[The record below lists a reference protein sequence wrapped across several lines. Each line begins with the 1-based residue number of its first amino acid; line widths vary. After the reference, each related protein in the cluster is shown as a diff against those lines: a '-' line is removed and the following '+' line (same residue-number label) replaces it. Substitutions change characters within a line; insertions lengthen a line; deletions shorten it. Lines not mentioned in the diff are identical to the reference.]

1 VITGKDVISNEARKN
16 KFRFCSFFVKIYSD
30 DEEVA
35 TFFPVHKK
43 MKKSRVGRRQQQ
55 QQQQQHQQLKDVD
68 TFSIQEMT
76 IIESESDGNDGDN
89 SSDDDCDSQLNL
101 ELPQRAGDWSLMDKV
116 REMFCCLQTRQRV
129 F

>member
-1 VITGKDVISNEARKN
+1 MKSISIT
-16 KFRFCSFFVKIYSD
+16 FFWHFNWNFEFSD

-35 TFFPVHKK
+35 TFFPVTHKK
-43 MKKSRVGRRQQQ
+43 MRKSRIGRKQQQ
-55 QQQQQHQQLKDVD
+55 EQQRQQLKEVD

-89 SSDDDCDSQLNL
+89 SSDDDDCDSQLNL
-101 ELPQRAGDWSLMDKV
+101 ELPQRSNEWNFLDKI
-116 REMFCCLQTRQRV
+116 REMFCCLQTSRNI

>member
-1 VITGKDVISNEARKN
+1 MSHEKIIFFPLSL
-16 KFRFCSFFVKIYSD
+16 KFINISD

-35 TFFPVHKK
+35 TFFPIHKK
-43 MKKSRVGRRQQQ
+43 LKKSRVGRKQQQ
-55 QQQQQHQQLKDVD
+55 EQQRQQLKEVD

-89 SSDDDCDSQLNL
+89 SSDNDDCDSQLNL
-101 ELPQRAGDWSLMDKV
+101 ELPQRSNESWTFVDKV
-116 REMFCCLQTRQRV
+116 REIFCCSRTARNV

>member
-1 VITGKDVISNEARKN
+1 MEHE
-16 KFRFCSFFVKIYSD
+16 KIIFQFSD

-43 MKKSRVGRRQQQ
+43 LRKSRVGRKQQQEQQRQQM
-55 QQQQQHQQLKDVD
+55 KEVD

-89 SSDDDCDSQLNL
+89 SSDDDDCDSQLNL
-101 ELPQRAGDWSLMDKV
+101 ELPPRSNEWSFVDKI
-116 REMFCCLQTRQRV
+116 REMFCCLQNPRSV